1 MAMPAL
7 YRLALWGVLLTP
19 LWGEPDR
26 ISFNRDVRPILSNN
40 CYACHGFDES
50 HRKADLR
57 LDTEEGAKAHVI
69 VPGKPE
75 ESELWEHVSSSDPD
89 EIMPPSSSEKRLTT
103 AQKEILRRWIAEGA
117 EWEDHWAYLPP
128 IRQADRQIDDF
139 VETRLES
146 AGLAFSPPADRRT
159 LARRLSFDL
168 IGLPPAPG
176 AVEAFAADSSVDAYA
191 RYVDDLLASP
201 HFGERLAIYW
211 LDLVRFADTCGYHGD
226 QHREVALYRNYVID
240 AFNDNLPFDRFTV
253 EQLAGDLLDAPT
265 TSQRIASGYNRL
277 LQTTEEGGSQPKE
290 YRAKYAADRVR
301 NVSSVWLGTTLG
313 CAECHAHKFDPFT
326 QKDFYS
332 LAAFFADIE
341 EPAVG
346 RNQAN
351 LRLPTPEQEKT
362 IARYNAEISELK
374 KALEEAKQP
383 ERKEEERKSLEQ
395 QVKKLEGRRNAIE
408 AEVPKTLVV
417 QRREEPLTMRVLP
430 RGNWLD
436 DSGPV
441 VNPAIPKHL
450 GSLSLE
456 DERRANR
463 LDLAHWITSP
473 DNPLTARVFV
483 NRIWGLL
490 FGQAIARTLED
501 VGAQGEWPTHP
512 ELLDWLALEF
522 VENGWDVKELIRT
535 IVNSRTYQQSS
546 LESPALRQRD
556 PYNRLLARQG
566 RFRLDAEMIRDNA
579 LAISDLLVHVR
590 GGGSAKPYQPAGY
603 WAQLN
608 FPKRTYQADHD
619 ENQYR
624 RGVYTYWCRTFLHPS
639 MAAFDAPTREECTAN
654 RVRSNTPLQALVLLN
669 DPTYVEAA
677 RAFAERI
684 EAQAGTD
691 AELGIRW
698 AFRQVLSRQPTPE
711 EIRILSDL
719 FQRQHDRFQNDPAS
733 ARALLNVGLTPA
745 RADDAPDLLAAWT
758 SVSRAIFNLHETI
771 SRH

>member
-1 MAMPAL
+1 M
-7 YRLALWGVLLTP
+7 
-19 LWGEPDR
+19 
-26 ISFNRDVRPILSNN
+26 
-40 CYACHGFDES
+40 
-50 HRKADLR
+50 
-57 LDTEEGAKAHVI
+57 
-69 VPGKPE
+69 
-75 ESELWEHVSSSDPD
+75 
-89 EIMPPSSSEKRLTT
+89 
-103 AQKEILRRWIAEGA
+103 
-117 EWEDHWAYLPP
+117 
-128 IRQADRQIDDF
+128 
-139 VETRLES
+139 
-146 AGLAFSPPADRRT
+146 
-159 LARRLSFDL
+159 
-168 IGLPPAPG
+168 
-176 AVEAFAADSSVDAYA
+176 
-191 RYVDDLLASP
+191 
-201 HFGERLAIYW
+201 
-211 LDLVRFADTCGYHGD
+211 
-226 QHREVALYRNYVID
+226 
-240 AFNDNLPFDRFTV
+240 
-253 EQLAGDLLDAPT
+253 
-265 TSQRIASGYNRL
+265 
-277 LQTTEEGGSQPKE
+277 
-290 YRAKYAADRVR
+290 
-301 NVSSVWLGTTLG
+301 
-313 CAECHAHKFDPFT
+313 
-326 QKDFYS
+326 
-332 LAAFFADIE
+332 
-341 EPAVG
+341 
-346 RNQAN
+346 
-351 LRLPTPEQEKT
+351 PTPEQEKT

-619 ENQYR
+619 ENQHAVVFTPIGAAPFSTPAWPPSTRPPGKSAPPIACGPTHHSRLSCSSMTLPTSRPRGLSPSGSRLR
-624 RGVYTYWCRTFLHPS
+624 R
-639 MAAFDAPTREECTAN
+639 APTPNSASAGLS
-654 RVRSNTPLQALVLLN
+654 VRS
-669 DPTYVEAA
+669 
-677 RAFAERI
+677 
-684 EAQAGTD
+684 
-691 AELGIRW
+691 
-698 AFRQVLSRQPTPE
+698 
-711 EIRILSDL
+711 
-719 FQRQHDRFQNDPAS
+719 
-733 ARALLNVGLTPA
+733 
-745 RADDAPDLLAAWT
+745 
-758 SVSRAIFNLHETI
+758 SRASPPPKKSAF
-771 SRH
+771 